1 MIESLQTG
9 FVTGCWLIPLRTCGG
24 RPSGCWLPFRGVQ
37 SRPGS
42 EPPWRGL
49 ACLTRSNAPQDT

>member
-9 FVTGCWLIPLRTCGG
+9 FVVGCWLIPVRTCGG
-24 RPSGCWLPFRGVQ
+24 GRRLNVRGVQ
-37 SRPGS
+37 SSGG
-42 EPPWRGL
+42 EQPPPGL